1 MGDCYNPERILQTI
15 IPTGGGSGLKT
26 YEELVREYRKR
37 QHDTVVDT
45 LATGLTY
52 VDEIAVDTGLLE
64 ETGIMT
70 ELTES
75 VTGLLP
81 FMIISVSEGS
91 KVLLGRKPGK
101 TGLKDGAY
109 RMVKTGAAMGVG
121 AAVTGLAGFW
131 AAIPVTM
138 GVRALFDR
146 YRSKA
151 LTGRRVEGRIK
162 RLQELNRFIRREE
175 KETDQELLPEGYDT
189 GIAVQASGEIQ

>member
-1 MGDCYNPERILQTI
+1 M
-15 IPTGGGSGLKT
+15 KT
-26 YEELVREYRKR
+26 YEEMVKEYRKR
-37 QHDTVVDT
+37 QRDTVVDT

-52 VDEIAVDTGLLE
+52 MDEIAVDTGLLE
-64 ETGIMT
+64 ETGLLS

-75 VTGLLP
+75 VSGLLP
-81 FMIISVSEGS
+81 FVIISASEGS
-91 KVLLGRKPGK
+91 KVLLGRKPGM

-121 AAVTGLAGFW
+121 AAVAGVTGFW

-151 LTGRRVEGRIK
+151 LTGMRVQGRIN
-162 RLQELNRFIRREE
+162 RLKELNRFIRNEEPERAEELPEREE
-175 KETDQELLPEGYDT
+175 LTFAAT
-189 GIAVQASGEIQ
+189 GTVE